1 MSSLTV
7 TEEALIDLQRQREAM
22 MARKKQLALADVEK
36 PEPGDFRIWG
46 DTLDAMT
53 RPVRLEIDFRDPIH
67 ARRQLDAL
75 MEHIIEAQMVSRDHT
90 LGINRQ
96 RVRMRG
102 IIKDAAD
109 HLTMMNG
116 KTPAGRR
123 RATLAR
129 IQDN

>member
-1 MSSLTV
+1 
-7 TEEALIDLQRQREAM
+7 
-22 MARKKQLALADVEK
+22 MARKQAMTSPPA
-36 PEPGDFRIWG
+36 EPGDLRLWG

-67 ARRQLDAL
+67 VRRQLDAL
-75 MEHIIEAQMVSRDHT
+75 ASFIVEAQQVTQQHDI
-90 LGINRQ
+90 GINRQ
-96 RVRMRG
+96 RVRLRG

-129 IQDN
+129 MQDT